1 MIAGRVLVVLCLT
14 AVGCGLAP
22 LAIAAGDQAPP
33 STTEK
38 MIRDTKEAVES
49 TKQYT
54 IQQKDS
60 FQKTVQAELAEM
72 QTKITE
78 LQKKTSAASVE
89 ARKDMQKAL
98 QDLEHKKDEAR
109 KQLDEVSHSTSSAW
123 STLKDNVNAAVADLK
138 KSYKDTVSKLP

>member
-1 MIAGRVLVVLCLT
+1 MIAERVLVVLCLT

-98 QDLEHKKDEAR
+98 QDLERKKDEAR